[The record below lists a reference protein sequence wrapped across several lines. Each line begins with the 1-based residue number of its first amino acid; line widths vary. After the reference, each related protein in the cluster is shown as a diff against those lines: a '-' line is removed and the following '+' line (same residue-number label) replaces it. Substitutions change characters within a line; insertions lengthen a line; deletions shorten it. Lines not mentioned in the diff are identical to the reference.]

1 MGTYSLLKSHACGTS
16 GGGGRVAA
24 VRRGRKRMITIV
36 RAKLRKW
43 MANWSDH
50 PSRRGCGMCSDP
62 PIPFIQESD
71 RVERHVNLQQLAP
84 LLWRQL
90 AEHRMRLPGIGGSQV
105 PIRLEDFSSW
115 VFSCA
120 KSNLGACG
128 TLKPTGSRRPTGCSG
143 NQMQLDWHL
152 VAISLAFV
160 AQAFIPPSTV
170 RFAPVMYED
179 SGPATNATS
188 AAISSTLP

>member
-1 MGTYSLLKSHACGTS
+1 VGTYSLLKSHACGTS
-16 GGGGRVAA
+16 G
-24 VRRGRKRMITIV
+24 RGRKSCS
-36 RAKLRKW
+36 RATR
-43 MANWSDH
+43 AQADDH
-50 PSRRGCGMCSDP
+50 DCTGEAEKMDGELVGPSHRRGCGMYSDP

-105 PIRLEDFSSW
+105 PIRLQDFSSW

-120 KSNLGACG
+120 KSNLCACG